1 MRQSIGS
8 LREIVGKITRGE
20 FAQVSVSA
28 LSRFKDLYDSVISL
42 MDVVDNHREEIGDIS
57 NMLINVQTISTN
69 NIIRLLTIISAI
81 FLPLALIAEI
91 YGTNFTKGFFMPGS
105 NSLLGFYVM
114 IAIMAG
120 VAVALIVIFK
130 RRGWL

>member
-1 MRQSIGS
+1 
-8 LREIVGKITRGE
+8 LHK
-20 FAQVSVSA
+20 FSVSA

-81 FLPLALIAEI
+81 FLPFSLNLLKI
-91 YGTNFTKGFFMPGS
+91 YGTNFTKGFFYAWQQQSLRFLRYDCHNGWGS
-105 NSLLGFYVM
+105 GCPYSDF
-114 IAIMAG
+114 
-120 VAVALIVIFK
+120 
-130 RRGWL
+130 